1 MISENSINIARD
13 SASTETKLSPGKLEK
28 KKQIIKLDKMK
39 LQVFGHQVIMYS
51 VHVKSVT
58 ILS

>member
-28 KKQIIKLDKMK
+28 KTNNKIRQNEALGFWSSSD
-39 LQVFGHQVIMYS
+39 HA
-51 VHVKSVT
+51 HV
-58 ILS
+58 